1 MRKPVV
7 LVVSM
12 FSAAASAF
20 GAAGAKDC
28 PATAEGPDAEEI
40 RSLEERGARAN
51 VEGWSI
57 EEARAF
63 FAPEWASVQP
73 NGEVSDVDAVLSAF
87 KDDRSVPWAGRFDL
101 SDLDI
106 RVYCD
111 TAVVIGR
118 GEAWAPGAPAEV
130 PPAVKFRFLNVWR
143 KEGGRWLYAANQF
156 VRY

>member
-7 LVVSM
+7 LVVSL
-12 FSAAASAF
+12 FAAASA
-20 GAAGAKDC
+20 GEAAVAKDC

-40 RSLEERGARAN
+40 RRLEERGARAN

-73 NGEVSDVDAVLSAF
+73 NGETSDLDAVLAGF
-87 KDDRSVPWAGRFDL
+87 KDGKSVPWAARFEL
-101 SDLDI
+101 PELDI

-111 TAVVIGR
+111 AAVVIGR
-118 GEAWAPGAPAEV
+118 GQAWAPGAPAGAA
-130 PPAVKFRFLNVWR
+130 PAVKFRFLNVWR